1 MKKILFVI
9 ITILMLTSL
18 LSVLAF
24 AEAPEAVPSV
34 REGQNLFEEIY
45 SEVMKHSDKILSA
58 LSFVA
63 SLVIV
68 FAYKKGLLPI
78 LKGAL
83 SKLSDT
89 VSGLRESCKEA
100 NEGAR
105 TALSSA
111 EEKLALAEKAVCE
124 LTEKLTSIE
133 AELEASKGIGKS
145 ISKVEAVISSQVD
158 MLYEIFMTSSL
169 PLYQKEA
176 VGEKIS
182 EMKKSL
188 LCSGGESGDGEK

>member
-24 AEAPEAVPSV
+24 AEAPEAVPGV

-63 SLVIV
+63 SIVIV

-105 TALSSA
+105 IALSSA
-111 EEKLALAEKAVCE
+111 EEKLALAERAVCE